1 MTDLTNQQKREWAK
15 VLYIREDLT
24 QAEIAEKVGVSRRTI
39 ISWCDKGKWAEL
51 KVGMTMTR
59 EQQINNL
66 HRQIAEINQV
76 ISAKPEG
83 KRFAD
88 ASEAATI
95 QKLSQAVDRLEKDA
109 GLKDLISS
117 GMRFLSWLRSED
129 IEKAKEFGV
138 LWDTSLKPRYED
150 GRQRSVTQVGKL
162 F

>member
-76 ISAKPEG
+76 ISC
-83 KRFAD
+83 
-88 ASEAATI
+88 
-95 QKLSQAVDRLEKDA
+95 QA
-109 GLKDLISS
+109 
-117 GMRFLSWLRSED
+117 
-129 IEKAKEFGV
+129 
-138 LWDTSLKPRYED
+138 
-150 GRQRSVTQVGKL
+150 GRKTVRGRIRGRHYSKTLPGR
-162 F
+162 